1 MTIAA
6 PTTMNLKQLVT
17 GGQLPALPQSAVQLL
32 QISQDPESGPTELAI
47 PIESDPGL
55 AMQVLRFANSS
66 YFGFAREISSIR
78 LALLLIGA
86 GTVRNFVLWSAVFNS
101 IPNPKC
107 GSFDLKVAWQDS
119 LRRALLARSVAKH
132 LGLTRAEDPFPAAM
146 LQDMALPL
154 LAKAAPQVYAKL
166 FEDRDRDVSRLSE
179 MERRLFGWSHAEAGA
194 MVCREWNLPE
204 RLALLVE
211 AHTEIE
217 PCVRVAQDD
226 PAKAAVALSALLPST
241 LDRVWSERDVF
252 DRVFEQTMSSNA
264 PTITDLLGEVDRQ
277 YSELAPML
285 RLPPVSQSLT
295 EFCKGLAAGPRE
307 G

>member
-1 MTIAA
+1 M
-6 PTTMNLKQLVT
+6 
-17 GGQLPALPQSAVQLL
+17 
-32 QISQDPESGPTELAI
+32 
-47 PIESDPGL
+47 
-55 AMQVLRFANSS
+55 
-66 YFGFAREISSIR
+66 
-78 LALLLIGA
+78 LLIGA
-86 GTVRNFVLWSAVFNS
+86 GTVRNFVLWSAVFNA

-194 MVCREWNLPE
+194 MVCREWNLPR

-217 PCVRVAQDD
+217 PCVPCGTR
-226 PAKAAVALSALLPST
+226 
-241 LDRVWSERDVF
+241 
-252 DRVFEQTMSSNA
+252 
-264 PTITDLLGEVDRQ
+264 
-277 YSELAPML
+277 
-285 RLPPVSQSLT
+285 
-295 EFCKGLAAGPRE
+295 
-307 G
+307 

>member
-1 MTIAA
+1 
-6 PTTMNLKQLVT
+6 
-17 GGQLPALPQSAVQLL
+17 
-32 QISQDPESGPTELAI
+32 
-47 PIESDPGL
+47 
-55 AMQVLRFANSS
+55 
-66 YFGFAREISSIR
+66 
-78 LALLLIGA
+78 
-86 GTVRNFVLWSAVFNS
+86 
-101 IPNPKC
+101 
-107 GSFDLKVAWQDS
+107 
-119 LRRALLARSVAKH
+119 
-132 LGLTRAEDPFPAAM
+132 M